1 MAADTVFTFLDSY
14 CERAGHAG
22 GFAEPLNLVTN
33 LFFILAAVMAAHA
46 LWRPSDTRHPEL
58 VSGSIE
64 KNTSAQ
70 TRRDGCR
77 NKFGMTDVLD
87 LWLLIFFLF
96 AIGIGSGL
104 WHWQPSG
111 ATLLMDVLPITLFI
125 NLYIISALRRLF
137 DLLWLKVAMWWAI
150 SFGLGIVGQVML
162 PPGLFNGTIMYIPTY
177 LTLLVMTL
185 ALWGRDKQAARAFAG
200 ALGVWTLSLIF
211 RTVDHEICPSL
222 GFGTHFLWH
231 TLNAWVLWRLLKVL
245 IDRATPKPRP

>member
-1 MAADTVFTFLDSY
+1 MAADTVLTFLDAY
-14 CERAGHAG
+14 CERAGHVG

-33 LFFILAAVMAAHA
+33 LFFIVAAILSMRG
-46 LWRPSDTRHPEL
+46 LMRRPSK
-58 VSGSIE
+58 E
-64 KNTSAQ
+64 KCA
-70 TRRDGCR
+70 
-77 NKFGMTDVLD
+77 D
-87 LWLLIFFLF
+87 LWILALFMF

-162 PPGLFNGTIMYIPTY
+162 PPGLLNGTIMYIPTY
-177 LTLLVMTL
+177 LTLAAMTL
-185 ALWGRDKQAARAFAG
+185 ALRGGNPQAAKVFAI
-200 ALGVWTLSLIF
+200 ALGVWTLSLVF
-211 RTVDHEICPSL
+211 RTIDMEICPSL
-222 GFGTHFLWH
+222 AFGTHFLWH

-245 IDRATPKPRP
+245 IDRAGHKPRP